1 MDRLDKEDINSLDDQ
16 GRTAIHAA
24 AFNDNGECLQLLLR
38 RTDKADIADKQGQT
52 PLMIAARHGH
62 SSVVGERC
70 YSNLC
75 ISCDRAFQELQNET
89 FSLSINKVLVELW
102 SLKVDTLNSKCA

>member
-1 MDRLDKEDINSLDDQ
+1 MDEH

-38 RTDKADIADKQGQT
+38 RTDSADIADKQGQT

-62 SSVVGERC
+62 SSTVGEWA
-70 YSNLC
+70 YLSNQDNLC
-75 ISCDRAFQELQNET
+75 VWCVGVGGEG
-89 FSLSINKVLVELW
+89 VCVCGW
-102 SLKVDTLNSKCA
+102 CVV

>member
-1 MDRLDKEDINSLDDQ
+1 MERLNMDDINSPDEH

-38 RTDKADIADKQGQT
+38 RTDAADVADKQGQT

-62 SSVVGERC
+62 SSTVGEFRHTVQ
-70 YSNLC
+70 S
-75 ISCDRAFQELQNET
+75 S
-89 FSLSINKVLVELW
+89 
-102 SLKVDTLNSKCA
+102 